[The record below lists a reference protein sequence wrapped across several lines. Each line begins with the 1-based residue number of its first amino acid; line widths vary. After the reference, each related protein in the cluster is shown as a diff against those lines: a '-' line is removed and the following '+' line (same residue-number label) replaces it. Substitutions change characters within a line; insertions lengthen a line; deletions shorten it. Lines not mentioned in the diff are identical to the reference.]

1 VAGSKSKEKPKSG
14 GMLQDGPAV
23 FRVELGERIRWL
35 LDLFES
41 RVEAAEIAGVT
52 PEHLA
57 SYIGGRAK
65 PPFELIGRLARAKDV
80 SLDWIATGEGKRELS
95 GMEDG
100 FAAIEIVATD
110 SSSGHGS
117 YPLGDEVREHI
128 AFARAWL
135 RAAIR
140 APEDRLRVVFNRGV
154 ANEPDIRDGEVM
166 LVEIGLDRIA
176 EDAFYIFEND
186 GRLMTKLVEIYVD
199 GSIALKTRDPAN
211 KPQILSPE
219 DAAARVFGR
228 VRWRG
233 GVL

>member
-1 VAGSKSKEKPKSG
+1 VAVSKSKGKSKPG
-14 GMLQDGPAV
+14 GVLQDGPAV

-41 RVEAAEIAGVT
+41 RVDAAEVAGVT

-65 PPFELIGRLARAKDV
+65 PPFELMGRLARAKGV
-80 SLDWIATGEGKRELS
+80 SLDWIASGEGNPERGGTL
-95 GMEDG
+95 DG
-100 FAAIEIVATD
+100 FAIIDVAETD

-117 YPLGDEVREHI
+117 YPLGDEAREQV

-135 RAAIR
+135 RSAIR
-140 APEDRLRVVFNRGV
+140 APEDRVRVVFNRGI
-154 ANEPDIRDGEVM
+154 ANEPDIKDGEIM
-166 LVEIGLDRIA
+166 LVETGMERIA
-176 EDAFYIFEND
+176 EDAFYIFKND

-199 GSIALKTRDPAN
+199 GSVALKTVDPAN
-211 KPQILSPE
+211 KPQILSPKE
-219 DAAARVFGR
+219 AASRVFGR

-233 GVL
+233 GIL